1 MKILIIDNQ
10 DSFTFNLKHYV
21 QQFTNNVF
29 VVRGDDCDLNHL
41 RNYDKILIS
50 PGPGLPFEHP
60 ILKKV
65 LDRYYDK
72 KSILGV
78 CLGQQAIADFFG
90 ARLENLRQVK
100 HGVSSYITHSNN
112 SVLFKN
118 IPQSFKVGHYHS
130 WVVSK
135 NNFPQDLNIT
145 SENKEGIITSIS
157 HRYYDIHGVQ
167 FHPESILTEHGLQLI
182 KNWLIS

>member
-1 MKILIIDNQ
+1 M
-10 DSFTFNLKHYV
+10 
-21 QQFTNNVF
+21 
-29 VVRGDDCDLNHL
+29 R
-41 RNYDKILIS
+41 
-50 PGPGLPFEHP
+50 E
-60 ILKKV
+60 
-65 LDRYYDK
+65 
-72 KSILGV
+72 
-78 CLGQQAIADFFG
+78 
-90 ARLENLRQVK
+90 VK
-100 HGVSSYITHSNN
+100 HGVSTYITHSNN

-145 SENKEGIITSIS
+145 SENEEGIITSIS

-182 KNWLIS
+182 KNWLVS

>member
-29 VVRGDDCDLNHL
+29 VVRGDDCDLNCL

-65 LDRYYDK
+65 LDCYYDK

-145 SENKEGIITSIS
+145 SVNEEGIITSIS

-167 FHPESILTEHGLQLI
+167 FHPESILTEYGLHLI